1 MPPDPSSTVLIVEDE
16 AIVALDLRELITELG
31 YTVLAVAASADE
43 AIALVTARCPAV
55 VLMDIRIRGTRDGI
69 DTAAVLREQ
78 FDVPVIYLTAH
89 ADDAT
94 LRRARETEPYGYL
107 RKPVE
112 PVDLRTALELA
123 IYKHAQVRQRRERV
137 RLTLAEAQAREGQG
151 AAPAGTGASDE
162 REREQQQQQQQQ
174 TELRDRLAA
183 LGTLAAGVAHEVN
196 TPLSIVLANASF
208 IQTELG
214 PRPEGDPPGTGTLS
228 AVRAAAAELATAAE
242 RITAVIADLRAFARP
257 TTPAVGTADVARVVA
272 WALRTSHH
280 QLVDR
285 AILSTTLEPGL
296 HAAIDETRLG
306 QVIVHLLVNAAQA
319 IAPGHYATNKVNVT
333 AEQRVG
339 EVVIEVRDS
348 GAGIATEVLRR
359 VFEPFFTTR
368 DVGQGEGLG
377 LAVCHGIVCA
387 AGGRMEVE
395 STPGVGSVFRVVLP
409 SLTPTAVPIVA
420 TPSPRPP
427 PPAAVATP
435 PRGRLLL
442 VDDDAMLLR
451 SMKRVLRD
459 HDLVCLE
466 SAREALALL
475 ERGER
480 FDLILSDLMMP
491 DLTGMDFYELLLAL
505 DVDQARR
512 VVFITGGAVNAEIAD
527 FLAVV
532 PNTWVEKPVAPD
544 ALRALIAKHVHALA

>member
-16 AIVALDLRELITELG
+16 AIVALDLREIITELG

-43 AIALVTARCPAV
+43 AIAQVTARCPAV

-69 DTAAVLREQ
+69 DTAAVLRAQ

-123 IYKHAQVRQRRERV
+123 IYKHAQVRQRRERA
-137 RLTLAEAQAREGQG
+137 RLMLAEAQAREGQV
-151 AAPAGTGASDE
+151 AAPPGTEASDE
-162 REREQQQQQQQQ
+162 REREREQQQQ

-214 PRPEGDPPGTGTLS
+214 VRADGGRPGDGTLG

-285 AILSTTLEPGL
+285 ALLSTTIEPGL

-319 IAPGHYATNKVNVT
+319 IAPGRYAANKVNVT
-333 AEQRVG
+333 AEQRAA

-348 GAGIATEVLRR
+348 GAGITPEVLRR

-409 SLTPTAVPIVA
+409 SLTPTAMPIAA

-427 PPAAVATP
+427 SPAAVATP